1 MYVTALR
8 VIAFEKERHNWIN
21 ASYFYCL

>member
-8 VIAFEKERHNWIN
+8 VIAFEKERQLN
-21 ASYFYCL
+21 ASYFYCLT